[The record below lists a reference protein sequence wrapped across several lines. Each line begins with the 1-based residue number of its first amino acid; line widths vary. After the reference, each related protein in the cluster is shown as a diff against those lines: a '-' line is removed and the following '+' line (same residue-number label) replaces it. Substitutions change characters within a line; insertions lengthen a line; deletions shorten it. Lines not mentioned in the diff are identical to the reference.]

1 MATPLTATPIPAY
14 TAIPD
19 VPADLQT
26 ALNNLEKFAIPRF
39 ATTTA
44 RDTAITAP
52 VAGQTCFVTTA
63 GIMVYDG
70 TTWVLVPSNNQ
81 TSRGT
86 IYIGK
91 GGSNAAYATAT
102 ETAAQRFTGI
112 ALETGRHYRATYN
125 IFSMD
130 TDGGAGAT
138 YAAQSSGDIKLRIAL
153 GATAGT
159 TGTQVAAYRAGQ
171 WGDDSGRSNG
181 ANVMGTFTVATAG
194 TYSLAVC
201 INVAGAL
208 GNLTRILGPT
218 VLTIEDIGPAITEQS
233 GTNLI

>member
-44 RDTAITAP
+44 RDTAIAAP
-52 VAGQTCFVTTA
+52 VTGQACFVTTV
-63 GIMVYDG
+63 GTMVYDG
-70 TTWVLVPSNNQ
+70 TTWVLIPSNNQ
-81 TSRGT
+81 TARGAV
-86 IYIGK
+86 YIGK
-91 GGSNAAYATAT
+91 GGSNAAYATTT

-112 ALETGRHYRATYN
+112 ALEVNRHYRAIYN

-153 GATAGT
+153 GATAGVAS
-159 TGTQVAAYRAGQ
+159 TQIAAYRAAQ
-171 WGDDSGRSNG
+171 FGDDSGRSNG
-181 ANVMGTFTVATAG
+181 ANVVGTFTVASTG
-194 TYSLAVC
+194 TYSIAAT
-201 INVAGAL
+201 INAATVT

-218 VLTIEDIGPAITEQS
+218 VLTVEDIGPAITEQS